1 MKTRFRIAAS
11 LIAATATAIALTGGA
26 LAHAHHSG
34 GYGGHNPNGHRGH
47 GTSGYG
53 GYGEGP
59 EPPHHGRHLKLV
71 VSAAGEIGAP
81 CTQKKPCKK
90 IAEALALAK
99 PGATITVLAGEYP
112 EEVIITERLNL
123 IGVGTPTIKA
133 VGLHNGVRFEG
144 PATAGSLLENFTVKG
159 ANFEGVLAASTSG
172 VSIVHNEVRE
182 NDRGNKLPTPEG
194 ECAPEGAVPGDCGE
208 GIHLLGTSHSRVIEN
223 LVIGNAGGILLT
235 DETGPTAHN
244 LIAHN
249 AAIAN
254 IEDCG
259 ITLAGHSPDAVSSM
273 GKPQPAKA
281 GIYDNKIVDN
291 ISNQN
296 GLIGG
301 HGAGILLASPLPGGG
316 VYDNLIRGNAA
327 NDNGLPGITVHS
339 HAPGQDLNGNKFIA
353 NQVSLNGAVGNMGT
367 PGDEDTKLRKTAG
380 IEIASAVTKLEGIV
394 VKHNTISQQ
403 QVGIFTE
410 NVPPI
415 PLGANTFKEVEIP
428 LEQL

>member
-1 MKTRFRIAAS
+1 MKTRFRMAAT
-11 LIAATATAIALTGGA
+11 LFAAAATALALTGSA
-26 LAHAHHSG
+26 LAH
-34 GYGGHNPNGHRGH
+34 RH

-53 GYGEGP
+53 GGYGEGP
-59 EPPHHGRHLKLV
+59 EAPHHHGKHLKLV

-90 IAEALALAK
+90 IAEALAKAR
-99 PGATITVLAGEYP
+99 PGDTIIVLAGEYP
-112 EEVIITERLNL
+112 EEVIVTERLNL

-133 VGLHNGVRFEG
+133 LGLHNGIRLEG
-144 PATAGSLLENFTVKG
+144 PSTAGSLVTNFTVKG
-159 ANFEGVLAASTSG
+159 ANFEGILAVSTSG
-172 VSIVHNEVRE
+172 LSIVHNEVRE
-182 NDRGNKLPTPEG
+182 NDRGNKPPATPEG
-194 ECAPEGAVPGDCGE
+194 ECAGEGEIPGDCGE

-249 AAIAN
+249 DAIAN

-259 ITLAGHSPDAVSSM
+259 ITLAGHSTEAVSSL
-273 GKPQPAKA
+273 GKPQPTKA
-281 GIYDNKIVDN
+281 GIYDNKIIDN

-301 HGAGILLASPLPGGG
+301 HGAGILLASPAPGGG

-327 NDNGLPGITVHS
+327 NDNGLPGITLHS
-339 HAPGQDLNGNKFIA
+339 HAPGQDLDGNRFID
-353 NQVSLNGAVGNMGT
+353 NQLSLNGAVGDKGA

-394 VKHNTISQQ
+394 VKHNTISHE

-415 PLGANTFKEVEIP
+415 PLGANTFKEVETP